1 MKILQAVFSMP
12 LGTNQIL
19 MKKRSVYKKAF
30 SWRLFLLYGAQDLRP
45 CQNGQTSNTDSDML
59 LLCHQILRDY
69 SDILCSML
77 IHLQHSVLIKSDTYS
92 RRSVNLWYP
101 SRRLLI

>member
-30 SWRLFLLYGAQDLRP
+30 FLAFICVIWSPRFTAVSEQP
-45 CQNGQTSNTDSDML
+45 NQ
-59 LLCHQILRDY
+59 
-69 SDILCSML
+69 
-77 IHLQHSVLIKSDTYS
+77 
-92 RRSVNLWYP
+92 
-101 SRRLLI
+101 

>member
-30 SWRLFLLYGAQDLRP
+30 SWRLYVLYGSQNLRP
-45 CQNGQTSNTDSDML
+45 CQTSQTSNSDSDML
-59 LLCHQILRDY
+59 PLCHQILHDY

-77 IHLQHSVLIKSDTYS
+77 LHLQHNALIKSYTFAGA
-92 RRSVNLWYP
+92 L
-101 SRRLLI
+101 